1 MNLYISCDGG
11 ASQDVVTFVNNYSW
25 EYGRCEVIQ
34 QEVQLGV
41 DQHNLACMK
50 LAEQL
55 GNVVVL
61 EDDLVV
67 SPAFQSY
74 LLSMESLA
82 KSEKNLAGISLYRY
96 PMVEQDH
103 FSFELIPNDEFVYYQ
118 QRSSSNG
125 CFYTWDMLQP
135 YFVFLETFNSDF
147 NNYVLPQNV
156 MNWGDEVW
164 EKSFYCY
171 VQQANKYVA
180 FPRYSLTSDFAD
192 IGVHM
197 KKQTN
202 KYAHQSMLFL
212 GKKFSAPNQ
221 LQDSDNV
228 YDAFYE
234 LVGKTYKKY
243 VPELIEYDL
252 EVDIYGNKNLRD
264 ITAKYVLSS
273 KRCATP
279 ILGWARRLKPEVNN
293 ILLGEQGDFYS
304 LGLKEHF
311 SHKAMNEGLREKF
324 LYYYPDTRLSTLI
337 KMKFSEIISRFRK

>member
-11 ASQDVVTFVNNYSW
+11 ASPDVVTFVNSYSW
-25 EYGRCEVIQ
+25 EYGVYEVIRHD
-34 QEVQLGV
+34 VQLGV
-41 DQHNLACMK
+41 DQHNLACMR
-50 LAEQL
+50 LAEHL
-55 GNVVVL
+55 ENVVVL

-82 KSEKNLAGISLYRY
+82 QSERNLAGISLYRY

-103 FSFELIPNDEFVYYQ
+103 FSFELIPNEEFIYYQ

-135 YFVFLETFNSDF
+135 YFEFLETFNSDF
-147 NNYVLPQNV
+147 ESYILPQNV

-171 VQQANKYVA
+171 LQKANKYVA

-192 IGVHM
+192 IGVDM

-212 GKKFSAPNQ
+212 GKKFSAPSQ
-221 LQDSDNV
+221 LLDSDNV

-234 LVGKTYKKY
+234 LAAETYKKY
-243 VPELIEYDL
+243 VPELLEYDF
-252 EVDIYGNKNLRD
+252 EVDLYGNKKMQN
-264 ITAKYVLSS
+264 IAATYVLSS
-273 KRCATP
+273 KRCTTP
-279 ILGWARRLKPEVNN
+279 ILGWARTLKPEINN
-293 ILLGEQGDFYS
+293 IILVEQGDFYS
-304 LGLKEHF
+304 LGLTEHF
-311 SHKAMNEGLREKF
+311 SDKTTNESLREKF
-324 LYYYPDTRLSTLI
+324 LYYFPDTRLSSLI
-337 KMKFSEIISRFRK
+337 KMKLAEIISRFQR